1 MQMLLGLQQTDEDE
15 DEDERAGA
23 TEDDA
28 IASFCCCCASPPS
41 LTIHADGQAAGRRV
55 TAAGSSVGREDTSQS
70 LSPRSPMD
78 EANRSSWARP
88 LLRWRP
94 LDATQA
100 S

>member
-1 MQMLLGLQQTDEDE
+1 MLLGLQQTDEDE

-41 LTIHADGQAAGRRV
+41 LTIHADGQTGGRRV
-55 TAAGSSVGREDTSQS
+55 TAAGSSVGRDDTSHF

-78 EANRSSWARP
+78 DPNRSSWARP
-88 LLRWRP
+88 PMRWRP

>member
-1 MQMLLGLQQTDEDE
+1 MQMLLGWQQTDEDE
-15 DEDERAGA
+15 DKDERAGA

-41 LTIHADGQAAGRRV
+41 LTIHADGQAGGRRV
-55 TAAGSSVGREDTSQS
+55 TAAGSSVGRDNTSHF

-78 EANRSSWARP
+78 DANRSSWARP
-88 LLRWRP
+88 LMRWRP